1 MIMTNNN
8 SKKIVTLA
16 LAGLAAGTA
25 VWFLLKSSK
34 GREISNHLMESVKNT
49 IADKID
55 GFSGHAAAIVNELKS
70 KAKDSITMPA

>member
-1 MIMTNNN
+1 MTKDN

-34 GREISNHLMESVKNT
+34 GKEISNHLMESVKNT
-49 IADKID
+49 MADSID
-55 GFSGHAAAIVNELKS
+55 RFSGHAGAMVNELKS
-70 KAKDSITMPA
+70 KAKDSITMHA